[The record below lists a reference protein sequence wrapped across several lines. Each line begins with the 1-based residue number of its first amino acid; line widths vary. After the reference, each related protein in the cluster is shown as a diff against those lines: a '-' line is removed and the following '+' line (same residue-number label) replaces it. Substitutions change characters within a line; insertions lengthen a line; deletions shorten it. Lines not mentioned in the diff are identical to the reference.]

1 MTTLRVAQRQDRT
14 LGLEE
19 ALQVLAT
26 ADHGVLATVGDDGQP
41 YAVPLNH
48 VLAGNVLYAHSALRG
63 HKLDNIAHEPRV
75 SFCAIEGVTVD
86 ASMLSTYYQSAIAFG
101 PAELVAD
108 DGEKFQALQLLVKR
122 YCGTVSAE
130 NEAYVA
136 RLLPQ
141 TAVIRI
147 RIDEISGKAH
157 RKE

>member
-1 MTTLRVAQRQDRT
+1 MTTLRMAQRKDRT
-14 LGLEE
+14 LDKEE
-19 ALQVLAT
+19 AFRVLAA
-26 ADHGVLATVGDDGQP
+26 ADHGILATVGANGQP

-48 VLAGNVLYAHSALRG
+48 VVAENVLYAHSALKG
-63 HKLDNIAHEPRV
+63 HKLENIAHEPRV
-75 SFCAIEGVTVD
+75 SFCAIENATVD
-86 ASMLSTYYQSAIAFG
+86 PAMLSTYYSSAIAFG

-108 DGEKFQALQLLVKR
+108 DGEKFKALQLLVQR

>member
-1 MTTLRVAQRQDRT
+1 MTTLRVAQRKDRT
-14 LGLEE
+14 LDKAE
-19 ALQVLAT
+19 ALHVLAA
-26 ADHGVLATVGDDGQP
+26 ADYGVLATVGPDGQP

-48 VLAGNVLYAHSALRG
+48 VLADEVLYAHSALRG

-75 SFCAIEGVTVD
+75 SFCAIEGASVD
-86 ASMLSTYYQSAIAFG
+86 PSMLSTYYASAIAFG

-122 YCGTVSAE
+122 YCGTLSAE
-130 NEAYVA
+130 NAAYVA
-136 RLLPQ
+136 GLLPK

-147 RIDEISGKAH
+147 RIEQISGKAH